1 MALVLAPH
9 IGLQLATTMSISA
22 LLNLV
27 GAFTGTQEGLTI
39 EDYLENF
46 ERVAALGGWTDG
58 QMIDIMKLKC
68 LAEAKDFIK
77 SDPDV
82 GAAVTWIDFK
92 NRLRKR
98 FKAIESP
105 VILVQN
111 FLECVQKPGESVQSY
126 TTRLR
131 AAGAKTVKTTDS
143 VAESLVRSTVMKEQ
157 MLAQFLKGLRG
168 NVKRFVLA
176 GAPVTFEG
184 AVVKAVQEE
193 QNEKSVGGRAV
204 GMAGVPST
212 TLDTHIPPPLA
223 EPAQIPVQCQI
234 CNKRGHIALTCW
246 KREAPNQEQGRAA
259 PLVCQLCNRVGHEAK
274 TCRVVPAGPKN
285 GNPRKPANPPQPTCQ
300 LCEAIGHTAQA
311 CRPQGSPEVAR
322 GDLICYRC
330 RQPGHYA
337 NQCSTQRQPPPN
349 EQATNPRP
357 QGSRQ

>member
-1 MALVLAPH
+1 
-9 IGLQLATTMSISA
+9 MSVST

-27 GAFTGTQEGLTI
+27 GAFTGTPEGLSI
-39 EDYLENF
+39 EDYLDNF
-46 ERVAALGGWTDG
+46 ETVAALGGWADR
-58 QMIDIMKLKC
+58 QMMDILKLKC

-82 GAAVTWIDFK
+82 GAAVTWVDFK
-92 NRLRKR
+92 NIMRKR

-105 VILVQN
+105 VLLVQN

-176 GAPVTFEG
+176 GAPVNFEN
-184 AVVKAVQEE
+184 AVIKAVQEE
-193 QNEKSVGGRAV
+193 QNEKSVGGRSI
-204 GMAGVPST
+204 GLAGVPST
-212 TLDTHIPPPLA
+212 SLDTHIPPPLL
-223 EPAQIPVQCQI
+223 EPPPTPVQCQI
-234 CNKRGHIALTCW
+234 CNKRGHTAVTCW
-246 KREAPNQEQGRAA
+246 KRAVPNLEQGRSA

-274 TCRVVPAGPKN
+274 TCRVAPAGPKD
-285 GNPRKPANPPQPTCQ
+285 GNPRRPPNPPQPTCQ

-311 CRPQGSPEVAR
+311 CRPPGSTAVAR
-322 GDLICYRC
+322 EDLVCYRC

-337 NQCSTQRQPPPN
+337 NQCSALRQPPPN

-357 QGSRQ
+357 QGSRP